1 VILEL
6 GPLFALAMGY
16 LLLLFLIAYATER
29 GLVPASVSR
38 HPLTY
43 ALSLGVYASSW
54 TYYGSVGFARAQ
66 GYNFLTIYLGV
77 TLSCLLV
84 PFLWMPVLRVIREY
98 QLTSLADLFAFR
110 YQSQSAG
117 ALVAVFMIAC
127 NLPYLA
133 LQIRAVTESVRVLT
147 QSAQPGMVGLAFC
160 AVVTLFAILF
170 GARHLTPRERHEG
183 LVVAIAFESVIK
195 LAALLTV
202 AGVVVLSVF
211 GGMRGLGVWLHT
223 HPEALES
230 MYRPVREG
238 PWGTLMLLAFA
249 AAFLLPRQFHMA
261 FTESLDERALRV
273 ASWAFPLFLLLL
285 NLAVPVILWAGT
297 ELFPTGNAD
306 FYLLA
311 LARRSGSTLWSA
323 IAFLGGVSAASAM
336 VIVDTLA
343 LAAMC
348 LNHLVL
354 PKRDLSKSGDLYTGL
369 LWARRALIAAIILAG
384 YGSSLL
390 LDKHRGLVELGLV
403 SFVAVAQFLPGL
415 FGVLFWRRATRA
427 GFIAGLLGGM
437 TLWSVTLFVPLLAR
451 SGLVPAVFDLSSLFG
466 IGPGDQPW
474 STATFSSLT
483 VNGLLFGVV
492 SLLTRANP
500 AEEEAARA
508 CAKEVL
514 APEPVVVEAAS
525 PSEFGQRLAPLLGA
539 DAAEL
544 EVAQALDDLGMTR
557 DERRPAE
564 LQRLRERIQ
573 RNLSGLVGPLVAR
586 MVVEE
591 GLRLDPNARPALSD
605 HLRLLEER
613 LRESRAQLRGP
624 AAELEAFRRYLRRI
638 LEDLPLGVCALGPD
652 RDVVIWNRAL
662 EALAGVPGAKASGAK
677 LRQLRD
683 PLAQVLA
690 EFADHPEPQ
699 QEVRVRLAGQ
709 ERSFSLSKSAVD
721 GTALPQLGR
730 GRADGLVILVEDL
743 SERKALAA
751 QVAHQDRLASIGRL
765 AAGVAHEI
773 GNPLTGI
780 ACLAQNLA
788 RESDAEVVRERVGS
802 ILEQTRRIDAIVR
815 GLLGFSRAGAERL
828 IAETEVFSLKAAVG
842 EAIALVQLNRAA
854 KQIPCDNRCPS
865 ELAVEGDRQRLLQ
878 VFVNLLSN
886 ACDASRPGD
895 RVTVEAKAEGGR
907 ARIIVVDQGTGMPE
921 SVRHR
926 IFEPFFTTKEPGQ
939 GTGLGLPM
947 AYSIVREHAGTME
960 VSSAPGSGT
969 TVILELP
976 LRQQP
981 GARRGESPPA
991 QPSGIRSEVHP

>member
-6 GPLFALAMGY
+6 GPLFAAAMGY

-43 ALSLGVYASSW
+43 ALSLGVYASTW

-84 PFLWMPVLRVIREY
+84 PFLWTPILRVIREY

-110 YQSQSAG
+110 YQSQFAG

-127 NLPYLA
+127 SLPYLA

-147 QSAQPGMVGLAFC
+147 QWAQPGIIGLAFC
-160 AVVTLFAILF
+160 SVVTLFAILF
-170 GARHLTPRERHEG
+170 GARRLTPRERHEG

-202 AGVVVLSVF
+202 AGVAVFSVF
-211 GGMRGLGVWLHT
+211 GGMRGLGDWLQH
-223 HPEALES
+223 HPDALES

-238 PWGTLMLLAFA
+238 PWGTLMLLSFA
-249 AAFLLPRQFHMA
+249 AGFLLPRQFHMA

-297 ELFPTGNAD
+297 DLFPNGNAD
-306 FYLLA
+306 FYVLSV
-311 LARRSGSTLWSA
+311 ARRSGSTLLSGV
-323 IAFLGGVSAASAM
+323 AFLGGVSAASAM

-354 PKRDLSKSGDLYTGL
+354 PKRDLTKSGDLYTGL
-369 LWARRALIAAIILAG
+369 LWKRRALIAAIILAG
-384 YGSSLL
+384 YCSSLL

-415 FGVLFWRRATRA
+415 FGVLFWRRATRS
-427 GFIAGLLGGM
+427 GFIAGLLGGIA
-437 TLWSVTLFVPLLAR
+437 LWSVTLFLPLLAR
-451 SGLVPAVFDLSSLFG
+451 SGLIPDWFDLSPLFG
-466 IGPGDQPW
+466 IRPGVEPW
-474 STATFSSLT
+474 STATFFSLT
-483 VNGLLFGVV
+483 ANGLLFGVV
-492 SLLTRANP
+492 SLLTSATP

-508 CAKEVL
+508 CAKEAL
-514 APEPVVVEAAS
+514 APEPIVVEAAS
-525 PSEFGQRLAPLLGA
+525 PAEFGQRLTPLLGA
-539 DAAEL
+539 EAAEL
-544 EVAQALDDLGMTR
+544 EVAQALGDLGMTA
-557 DERRPAE
+557 DERRPAQ

-573 RNLSGLVGPLVAR
+573 RNLSGLMGPLVAR

-591 GLRLDPNARPALSD
+591 GLRLDPNARPGLSD

-683 PLAQVLA
+683 PLAQALA
-690 EFADHPEPQ
+690 DFADRPEPQ
-699 QEVRVRLAGQ
+699 HEVRVRIAGR

-721 GTALPQLGR
+721 GTALPQLGTAR
-730 GRADGLVILVEDL
+730 RDGLVILVEDL

-788 RESDAEVVRERVGS
+788 REPDAAVIRERIGL
-802 ILEQTRRIDAIVR
+802 ILEQARRIDAIVR
-815 GLLGFSRAGAERL
+815 GLLSFSRSGVEPL
-828 IAETEVFSLKAAVG
+828 IAQAELFSLHAAVG
-842 EAIALVQLNRAA
+842 EAIALVQLNRSA
-854 KQIPCDNRCPS
+854 KQIPCENRCPP
-865 ELAVEGDRQRLLQ
+865 ELALEGDRQRLVQ

-895 RVTVEAKAEGGR
+895 RVAVEARAEGAR
-907 ARIIVVDQGTGMPE
+907 ARVLVVDQGSGIPE
-921 SVRHR
+921 PVLPR

-947 AYSIVREHAGTME
+947 AYSIVRDHAGTME

-969 TVILELP
+969 TVVLELP

-981 GARRGESPPA
+981 EKRRGDSPPPQLSA
-991 QPSGIRSEVHP
+991 VSSEVHP